1 MHVTPEGTRNDN
13 PGTVRVWDRFVRVF
27 HWSLVAAFAVA
38 WFSTE
43 SIGWVHK
50 GAGYATLALVAA
62 RVLWGFTGSPHARFK
77 SFVPGP
83 GTLWR
88 YLGAVLARREPR
100 HLGHNPAGAMMIL
113 ALLLLVGGIGVTGWM
128 LTLDAFWGNGT
139 VETLHTVLVDVA
151 VLAVMVH
158 VGANVYGS
166 WRHRENLIL
175 SMVTGRK
182 PGVTSELPATT
193 QADDN
198 ASPELTARLR

>member
-1 MHVTPEGTRNDN
+1 MHVTPEDTRDQ
-13 PGTVRVWDRFVRVF
+13 PTGTVRVWDRFVRVF
-27 HWSLVAAFAVA
+27 HWSLVAAFAIA
-38 WFSTE
+38 WYSTE

-62 RVLWGFTGSPHARFK
+62 RVVWGFTGSTHARFS

-83 GTLWR
+83 GKLWR
-88 YLGAVLARREPR
+88 YLGAVLSQREPR

-113 ALLLLVGGIGVTGWM
+113 ALLLLVVGIGGTGWM

-182 PGVTSELPATT
+182 PGVMGDSPAAA
-193 QADDN
+193 QAVDN
-198 ASPELTARLR
+198 DSPELTARLR